1 MTAPPPIR
9 AVHRSAYGGPEVL
22 TIGEVPRPT
31 ALPAAVL
38 VRVEAVG
45 LHRGDWH
52 LLTGT
57 PLLLRLAGF
66 GLTRPNQT
74 IPGMAVAGTVIEVG
88 PGVTRFAVGD
98 AVLGELPSGGFAEV
112 VCAPE
117 ALLTHKPSGVSFE
130 AAACLPVS
138 ATTALQG
145 LRDAGRVQAGQKVLI
160 NGAAGGVGTYAVQIA
175 VAMGAEV
182 TGVCSAGNVE
192 LVRSLGATHVL
203 DHGKDNILAGPAR
216 YDVVFDL
223 VGNHPVS
230 AFRRVMAP
238 TGRFVSAAG
247 GGDHPWVGP
256 LGTLLAGMAQN
267 AWSSAPFVP
276 LMATPNVVD
285 LADVAARV
293 EAGTLR
299 VIVDRRYRLDE
310 VPEALRYLGTGRSRG
325 KSVVTP

>member
-1 MTAPPPIR
+1 MTDPSTIR

-22 TIGEVPRPT
+22 TIGGVPRPT
-31 ALPAAVL
+31 VLPAAVL

-98 AVLGELPSGGFAEV
+98 AVLGELAAGGFAEV
-112 VCAPE
+112 VCAQE
-117 ALLTHKPSGVSFE
+117 ALLAHKPPGVSFE

-145 LRDAGRVQAGQKVLI
+145 LRDAGRVQPGQTVLI
-160 NGAAGGVGTYAVQIA
+160 NGAAGGVGTYAVQLA

-192 LVRSLGATHVL
+192 LVRSLGAAHVL

-230 AFRRVMAP
+230 AFRQVMAP
-238 TGRFVSAAG
+238 KGRFVSAAG
-247 GGDHPWVGP
+247 GGDHAWVGP
-256 LGTLLAGMAQN
+256 LGTLLAGMASN

-276 LMATPNVVD
+276 LMAMPNVAD

-299 VIVDRRYRLDE
+299 VVVDRRYRLDE